1 MVLIL
6 RGFGHPPSPKKPHVL
21 GRTFNFC
28 STRGSSVPKDMFA
41 THSFVKLILVACLL
55 KDCKNGEEK
64 ENGETL
70 IREREWRD
78 SDVR

>member
-1 MVLIL
+1 MFLGEHLIL
-6 RGFGHPPSPKKPHVL
+6 LHTGI
-21 GRTFNFC
+21 FC
-28 STRGSSVPKDMFA
+28 AKGYVRDAF
-41 THSFVKLILVACLL
+41 LCQINCLVACLL